1 MIARI
6 QRIRSVRRTE
16 NSSNSAATQV
26 KRSVPFGPPPL
37 LEGEDV
43 AAYDELLARVSEGV
57 QPNDIL
63 EEIWVRDIVDLV
75 WETLRL
81 RRMKAAFFSANA
93 HESLTVILRP
103 LIDDDEQVD
112 GEEIEGQ
119 KESEEAIG
127 NNYLAKNW
135 ARRIPAAVKKVNT
148 LLTQANLTMEAVNA
162 CTLSNNIDMLER
174 VDLIIAGLE
183 NRRNSIL
190 REIDRHRESLARRLR
205 QNLEQIED
213 ADYKVVNTKR
223 PKD

>member
-16 NSSNSAATQV
+16 NSSNSPATQV

-127 NNYLAKNW
+127 NNYLVENW

-223 PKD
+223 PRD

>member
-1 MIARI
+1 
-6 QRIRSVRRTE
+6 
-16 NSSNSAATQV
+16 
-26 KRSVPFGPPPL
+26 
-37 LEGEDV
+37 
-43 AAYDELLARVSEGV
+43 
-57 QPNDIL
+57 
-63 EEIWVRDIVDLV
+63 
-75 WETLRL
+75 
-81 RRMKAAFFSANA
+81 MKAAFFSANA

-127 NNYLAKNW
+127 NNYLVKNW